1 MSLIEE
7 MKLESWKYIYEQ
19 NSKKSTDYNCIVVM
33 SEYTGGSIDFNH
45 KKISERSDFI
55 ILIPMII
62 ININSVENVNILSE
76 IIKSD
81 FRKYEFNKLPTTF
94 HVSENVKAE
103 LIGNKLYLSF
113 RNKDIHLNKKID
125 VTDKEKNI
133 LKSVKNF
140 SLVINDDTDS
150 YIIRV
155 SLCKNIEDP
164 FFPIK
169 RISLKQK
176 NIDKILDAIIE
187 NINKLEEAFPYNM
200 NMYLDY
206 NGSSDYEVY
215 QSTENIESLPSIGN
229 LSFGG
234 ICYSCGEHSV
244 TREHCSPKW
253 MTDKYKVKPLI
264 GKILCT
270 NCNSWFGKNYES
282 QAYEKL
288 QIKNNHMTEEQRIFI
303 SKWCIK
309 TAFTMSLASGV
320 SINPNYLFMLRNNEF
335 PKDIEVYFDPRYKLY
350 EQGFNYGVS
359 RFNYELSTKSTF
371 LFTFICTDFVIVV
384 MKTENKDIY
393 KIPFYRIYPEFL
405 EGQKDNTF
413 SNLPDFHQ
421 NIHELIS
428 KEKTID
434 FTLPKRIQSRKT

>member
-1 MSLIEE
+1 MNFIEK
-7 MKLESWKYIYEQ
+7 MKQESWKYVYDLNNK
-19 NSKKSTDYNCIVVM
+19 NSADYNCFVVM
-33 SEYTGGSIDFNH
+33 SEFTGGNMNLDQ
-45 KKISERSDFI
+45 KKLSERNDFI
-55 ILIPMII
+55 ILIPLIV
-62 ININSVENVNILSE
+62 ININSIGNVQMLSK
-76 IIKSD
+76 IINSD
-81 FRKYEFNKLPTTF
+81 FRTYDLNKLPTTF
-94 HVSENVKAE
+94 YTSENVKAE
-103 LIGNKLYLSF
+103 LIENKLYLNF
-113 RNKDIHLNKKID
+113 TIKNIHLKKTIG
-125 VTDKEKNI
+125 VTDKEENI

-140 SLVINDDTDS
+140 SLVINDNTDS

-155 SLCKNIEDP
+155 SLCKDIEYP

-187 NINKLEEAFPYNM
+187 NINKLEETFPSNM

-215 QSTENIESLPSIGN
+215 QSTENVESLPSIGN
-229 LSFGG
+229 LSLGN

-264 GKILCT
+264 GNILCK

-282 QAYEKL
+282 KAYEKL
-288 QIKNNHMTEEQRIFI
+288 QIKNNHITEEQRIFI
-303 SKWCIK
+303 SKWCMK

-320 SINPNYLFMLRNNEF
+320 NINPKWLFMLRNNGF
-335 PKDIEVYFDPRYKLY
+335 PEDIEVYFDPRYKLY

-359 RFNYELSTKSTF
+359 RFNYELFQKNRF
-371 LFTFICTDFVIVV
+371 LFTFICTDFAFVV
-384 MKTENKDIY
+384 MKTENEDMY
-393 KIPFYRIYPEFL
+393 KIPFHRMYPGFL
-405 EGQKDNTF
+405 KGQNDNTF

-434 FTLPKRIQSRKT
+434 FSLPIRNQSKRI